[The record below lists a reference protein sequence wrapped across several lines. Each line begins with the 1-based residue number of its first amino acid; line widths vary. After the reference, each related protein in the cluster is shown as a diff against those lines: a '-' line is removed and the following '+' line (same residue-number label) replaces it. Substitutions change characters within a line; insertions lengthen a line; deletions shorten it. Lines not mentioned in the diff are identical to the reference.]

1 MDSAGELLVVGT
13 AQRKVSIWD
22 LRKIS
27 TNTPIENRESNL
39 KYQTRCIRCFPNKQG
54 YVLSSIEG
62 RVAVEFFDANPEIQK
77 KKYAFKCHRAKEGAI
92 ENIYPVNAIA
102 FHKQY
107 GTFATGGS
115 DAFVNMWDGANK
127 KRLCQFHQYEISVIV
142 QFEFSLMLYLDIQLE
157 LQV

>member
-1 MDSAGELLVVGT
+1 MLVVGT

-22 LRKIS
+22 LRKINS
-27 TNTPIENRESNL
+27 QIPIENRESNL

-62 RVAVEFFDANPEIQK
+62 CLLYFQNFDRKNNFHTCIGRVAVEFFDPNPETQK
-77 KKYAFKCHRAKEGAI
+77 KKYAFKCHRSKESGV
-92 ENIYPVNAIA
+92 ENIFPVNAIA
-102 FHKQY
+102 FHTQY

-127 KRLCQFHQYEISVIV
+127 KRLCQFHQ
-142 QFEFSLMLYLDIQLE
+142 
-157 LQV
+157 